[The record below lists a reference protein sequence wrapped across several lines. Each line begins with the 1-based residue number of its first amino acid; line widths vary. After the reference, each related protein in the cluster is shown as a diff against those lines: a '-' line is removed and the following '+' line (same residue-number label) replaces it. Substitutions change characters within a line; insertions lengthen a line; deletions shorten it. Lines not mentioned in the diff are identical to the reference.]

1 MEDKYKPIYFFND
14 TNENNRKLFSEKGT
28 QLLQMAIAISAIFKS
43 LMDEKAVK
51 YRQQFGITKEIADGT
66 AIIVSSMVIDNMKK
80 IN

>member
-1 MEDKYKPIYFFND
+1 
-14 TNENNRKLFSEKGT
+14 
-28 QLLQMAIAISAIFKS
+28 
-43 LMDEKAVK
+43 MDEKAAK

>member
-1 MEDKYKPIYFFND
+1 MKSLIKEQYNIDFPDDPYK
-14 TNENNRKLFSEKGT
+14 
-28 QLLQMAIAISAIFKS
+28 QLEFAISAIFKS

-66 AIIVSSMVIDNMKK
+66 AIIVSSMVIDSMKK